1 MAGSCRCV
9 CDDEHPG
16 QVGPKHVLLL
26 PRHVNAEPAGHAG
39 DVDQAGNAVEHVVP
53 AAIQRHAFGGNPRG
67 TPGANGGFEV
77 GDHGD
82 ENVDGHDHER
92 EAFEPLGLAD
102 LAPLV
107 FERHEANAA
116 RGGSIQ
122 FGIVEPA
129 GHMNVGRVV
138 ERPLGAHSGGRV
150 NGDEVDGQNGRH
162 DQERDHAT
170 GFGAAGQLIGTDEAA
185 EYEDPADPLVYGG
198 VAIDL
203 EQHRF
208 SFLSTHMRA
217 RVDSAFTCIRSDAAS
232 ALRPV

>member
-1 MAGSCRCV
+1 MHIG
-9 CDDEHPG
+9 
-16 QVGPKHVLLL
+16 
-26 PRHVNAEPAGHAG
+26 
-39 DVDQAGNAVEHVVP
+39 
-53 AAIQRHAFGGNPRG
+53 
-67 TPGANGGFEV
+67 
-77 GDHGD
+77 
-82 ENVDGHDHER
+82 HER
-92 EAFEPLGLAD
+92 EWEAFGPFGLAD

-208 SFLSTHMRA
+208 SFLSTHMCA
-217 RVDSAFTCIRSDAAS
+217 RVDSAFTCIRSGAAS